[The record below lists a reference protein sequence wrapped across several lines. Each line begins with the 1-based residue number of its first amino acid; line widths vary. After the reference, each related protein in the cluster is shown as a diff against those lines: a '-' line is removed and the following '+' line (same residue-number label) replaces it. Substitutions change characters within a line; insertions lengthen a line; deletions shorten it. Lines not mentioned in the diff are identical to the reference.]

1 MGVGILAD
9 TNYTILSRGWK
20 FPPQIDPSTG
30 KFMTVEYEEDIKEA
44 IWIILMTKKGERPML
59 PQFGCSIHE
68 YMFSSPDYT
77 TIGIIE
83 KEIKEAL
90 EIWEPRIEGVE
101 VKVMTNRANPEQL
114 LIYIDYIVSAT
125 RNQTSLVYPLNLNG

>member
-1 MGVGILAD
+1 MEVKILDEAD
-9 TNYTILSRGWK
+9 NTILSRGWK
-20 FPPQIDPSTG
+20 FPPQIDLSTG
-30 KFMTVEYEEDIKEA
+30 KFVTVDFEEDIKEA
-44 IWIILMTKKGERPML
+44 IWIILMTKKGERVML

-90 EIWEPRIEGVE
+90 ELWEPRIEEVE
-101 VKVMTNRANPEQL
+101 VRVTTNKANPEQL
-114 LIYIDYIVSAT
+114 LIYIDYVVSAT
-125 RNQTSLVYPLNLNG
+125 SSQNSLVYPLKLNE